1 MLLREKRAVQPQSD
15 QLPLMQKPGK
25 CPQHLRAVGSRPF
38 VNTVASWA
46 EFRCPFF
53 WITSGKVSLTRLS
66 SASLRGVNEPWRN
79 EEDPFIDFVPDQT
92 GPQFSEVVLE
102 VCPIQEQNCSSRRM
116 MTIDLKVAEYLNPQI
131 RTLWETKG
139 PVTGSSSQ
147 HKKYAP
153 QTDSPSPERSHQ
165 HFRSFLYH
173 EAAGPR
179 EAVDQLL
186 ELCRQWLRPEIHSK
200 EQILELVVLEQFLSI
215 LPRDTQTCIKKHHL
229 QSIEEAVVLVEHLQR
244 ESGQTRNGVAE
255 HELGKDAVLLG
266 ETAEAPGFK
275 RKPAEAQQVGMSQD
289 EEFWDTHQSLQEL
302 LIRNTH
308 KEIEPVCER
317 AVSAHRILAFPE
329 QTNSKDWTV
338 APELILSE
346 SQILAFPE
354 QTNAKDWT
362 VAPELVLPESQGYL
376 SLLPLTH
383 TAQQVHRAL
392 FVLPKPKVISCLE
405 QGEEPWVQRSL
416 EFKDNS
422 GELPTAGLKLKN
434 DTENL
439 QPLCL
444 SDLEIQVP
452 VDIASKKARLKVPQ
466 KTMGKENHG
475 DMHRVGK
482 WHRDFPVKK
491 KKKLST
497 WKQELLKLMDLHKKE
512 RAGEKPF
519 KCQECGKSFRVSSD
533 LIKHQRIHTEEKP
546 YKCQQC
552 DKRFRWS
559 SDLNK
564 HLTTHQGIKP
574 YKCSWCGKSFSQN
587 TNLHTHQR
595 THTGEKPFTCHECG
609 KKFSQNSHLIKHR
622 RTHTGETSADAQA
635 FLDTRNSTSK
645 GKLVQC
651 PQSEEIHQVELD
663 LKVMKS
669 TKL

>member
-1 MLLREKRAVQPQSD
+1 
-15 QLPLMQKPGK
+15 
-25 CPQHLRAVGSRPF
+25 
-38 VNTVASWA
+38 
-46 EFRCPFF
+46 
-53 WITSGKVSLTRLS
+53 
-66 SASLRGVNEPWRN
+66 
-79 EEDPFIDFVPDQT
+79 
-92 GPQFSEVVLE
+92 
-102 VCPIQEQNCSSRRM
+102 M

-244 ESGQTRNGVAE
+244 ESGQTRNGVAD
-255 HELGKDAVLLG
+255 HELGKEAVLLG
-266 ETAEAPGFK
+266 ETAEVPGFK
-275 RKPAEAQQVGMSQD
+275 LKPAEAQQVGMSQD
-289 EEFWDTHQSLQEL
+289 EEFWNTHQSLQEL

-308 KEIEPVCER
+308 KETEPVCER
-317 AVSAHRILAFPE
+317 EMSLGYSETEAREISCGSPSLTAVSAHRILAFPE
-329 QTNSKDWTV
+329 QTNTKDWTV

-346 SQILAFPE
+346 SQSLLTFEEVAMYFSQEEWELLDPTQKALYNDVMQENYETVISLAVPAHRILAFPE
-354 QTNAKDWT
+354 QTNTKDWP
-362 VAPELVLPESQGYL
+362 VAPELILPESQ
-376 SLLPLTH
+376 SLLTFEEVAIYFSQEEWELLDPTQKALYNDVMQENYET
-383 TAQQVHRAL
+383 VISLAL
-392 FVLPKPKVISCLE
+392 FVLPKTKVICCLE
-405 QGEEPWVQRSL
+405 QGEEPWVQGPPI
-416 EFKDNS
+416 FKDS
-422 GELPTAGLKLKN
+422 PEELFSEIKMKN
-434 DTENL
+434 DTENH
-439 QPLCL
+439 QPICF
-444 SDLEIQVP
+444 SDLEIQAP
-452 VDIASKKARLKVPQ
+452 GDIVSKKASVNVHQ

-475 DMHRVGK
+475 DTHRVGK
-482 WHRDFPVKK
+482 WHQDFPVKEGIK
-491 KKKLST
+491 FSN
-497 WKQELLKLMDLHKKE
+497 WWEEELLKLIELHEKE

-546 YKCQQC
+546 YKCEQC
-552 DKRFRWS
+552 DKRFRWR

-564 HLTTHQGIKP
+564 HLTTHQGVKP

-587 TNLHTHQR
+587 SHLHTHQR
-595 THTGEKPFTCHECG
+595 THTGEKPFTCHQCG

-622 RTHTGETSADAQA
+622 RTH
-635 FLDTRNSTSK
+635 L
-645 GKLVQC
+645 
-651 PQSEEIHQVELD
+651 
-663 LKVMKS
+663 
-669 TKL
+669 